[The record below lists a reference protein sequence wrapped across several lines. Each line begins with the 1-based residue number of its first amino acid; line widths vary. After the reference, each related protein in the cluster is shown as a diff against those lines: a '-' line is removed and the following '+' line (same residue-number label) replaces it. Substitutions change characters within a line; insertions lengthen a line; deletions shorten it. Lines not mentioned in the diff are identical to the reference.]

1 MKTLLYLLFFLF
13 FIVSCNNAKN
23 DIESVSKDANN
34 TIDSILDSQ
43 FNTGNN
49 LIIDS
54 SRIDSFYNQF
64 DYKKWY
70 KLSDYFSVY
79 RYKDSFIGIGI
90 DLMISHTTKV
100 DAFEVLNNYF
110 SYKGYYQ
117 NENNNYIDS
126 FSSFRIE
133 EFPRKSIFSSDSI
146 TLFIICTKGVTKSI
160 VENYLLANA
169 DGCGLQLIIKLSN
182 IDFNQF
188 GEPLIATYIKPNLQY
203 INEKDIA
210 SILKT
215 NHYNNIQS
223 LDYYDS
229 FIPIQF
235 ARNGNY
241 IYTYSDDFNWRINN
255 NELGINFPSRHVYE
269 LKNGKLK
276 VVWSSE
282 IDLFG
287 VPCD

>member
-1 MKTLLYLLFFLF
+1 MKTLPFLLFFLF

-23 DIESVSKDANN
+23 DIESESKDSNK

-43 FNTGNN
+43 FNNGINQ
-49 LIIDS
+49 IIDS
-54 SRIDSFYNQF
+54 SRIDSLYNQF
-64 DYKKWY
+64 DYTKWY

-90 DLMISHTTKV
+90 DLMVSHTTKI

-110 SYKGYYQ
+110 SYRGFYQ
-117 NENNNYIDS
+117 NENNNFIDS

-146 TLFIICTKGVTKSI
+146 NLFIICTKGITKTK
-160 VENYLLANA
+160 VEKYLLANA
-169 DGCGLQLIIKLSN
+169 DGCGLQLIIKLFN

-188 GEPLIATYIKPNLQY
+188 GEPLIATYDTPYLHY
-203 INEKDIA
+203 VNENNIA
-210 SILKT
+210 SLLKT
-215 NHYNNIQS
+215 YHYNNIQS

-229 FIPIQF
+229 FIPVQF
-235 ARNGNY
+235 ARNGKL
-241 IYTYSDDFNWRINN
+241 IFTYSDDFKWKNDNN
-255 NELGINFPSRHVYE
+255 VQGINFPSRQIYE
-269 LKNGKLK
+269 LNNGKLK
-276 VVWSSE
+276 EIWSSE